1 MIYVL
6 ILHIQLYHIKSVII
20 TVSFV
25 TSGVPIVMWPVVA
38 SVPERDWSDVI
49 TAPMHRSAKL
59 QTPPNAVD
67 LL

>member
-1 MIYVL
+1 MKGIA
-6 ILHIQLYHIKSVII
+6 QSPAQW
-20 TVSFV
+20 F
-25 TSGVPIVMWPVVA
+25 GFG
-38 SVPERDWSDVI
+38 RDWSDGI